1 MQFISR
7 NTHDSA
13 DHKSLTKQ
21 KSDGPADLRA
31 DRPAL
36 RASRAELIRRTP
48 PEQRSETIRGRGPAG
63 VVRAR
68 KAARAFADRLSPAPA
83 PDTADSLVLVVSEL
97 VTNAVR
103 HGGGRYTLALSA
115 SPDTLTVAVG
125 DPSPERPHPR
135 APDTADGGG
144 GFGWHLVGMLAQEVT
159 VMSGQAALTG
169 PASLTGT
176 GARSPVRT
184 RRTAR
189 GKTIRAVLPR

>member
-1 MQFISR
+1 MPFTSR
-7 NTHDSA
+7 NTHDST
-13 DHKSLTKQ
+13 DRKPLTKQ
-21 KSDGPADLRA
+21 KSDEPAAVRA
-31 DRPAL
+31 DRTDR

-48 PEQRSETIRGRGPAG
+48 PEQCPETIRGRGTAG

-83 PDTADSLVLVVSEL
+83 PDTTDSLVLVVSEL

-115 SPDTLTVAVG
+115 SSETLTVAVG

-144 GFGWHLVGMLAQEVT
+144 GFGWHLVRMLAQEVT
-159 VMSGQAALTG
+159 VLPGQVVLTG
-169 PASLTGT
+169 PAPRPGTGT
-176 GARSPVRT
+176 RSHARV